1 MEDEGKVKAR
11 RMGDNK
17 EMEVARSVDE
27 NAGNGIGD
35 YGEGRRER
43 EGGRSE
49 REGGRKERDG
59 GRRERERKIKNG

>member
-17 EMEVARSVDE
+17 EMEVARSVGE

-43 EGGRSE
+43 EGGVRKG
-49 REGGRKERDG
+49 EGQEVWSNQHAIARW
-59 GRRERERKIKNG
+59 